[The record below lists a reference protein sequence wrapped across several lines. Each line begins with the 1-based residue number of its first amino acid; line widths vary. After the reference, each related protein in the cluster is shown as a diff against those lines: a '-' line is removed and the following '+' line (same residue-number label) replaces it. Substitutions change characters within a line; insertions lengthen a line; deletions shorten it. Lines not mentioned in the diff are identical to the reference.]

1 MPCCNVLLLTSDWAA
16 AGLQGLILDASLLKE
31 LKKLNEEQEQQ
42 KSLEKP
48 DLWEK
53 TDETGFV

>member
-1 MPCCNVLLLTSDWAA
+1 MLLLTSDWAA